1 MQPDFALLLSL
12 FSDDLYNNII
22 ATSIAVLIGLV
33 IGRLLNHVIDRLPV
47 MIQQAWDNYLAQ
59 ANKTE
64 YPHPKPLQLFSGI
77 TDCVHCKSSQFV
89 LTLLPVV
96 GFLIPCRHC
105 NHKTSFRY
113 PVVELMSGLLSGVF
127 VWVLGTGIA
136 GLSALLFIYF
146 LIALCFIDSETMLL
160 PDTLTMPLL
169 WAGLIVNLN
178 DTFVHTEDAILGA
191 VAGYS
196 FLWLMHWLYK
206 QFTGKDG
213 IGYGDFK
220 LLAALGAWLGWQIL
234 PLLILFA
241 AIIGLFVGIVLIL
254 MRKIQ
259 KDSPMPFG
267 PYLALSGILALL
279 FGPTLL
285 SILF

>member
-1 MQPDFALLLSL
+1 MQPDLTLLLSL
-12 FSDDLYNNII
+12 FSDDLYNNIV
-22 ATSIAVLIGLV
+22 ATSIAILFGLV
-33 IGRLLNHVIDRLPV
+33 IGRVLNHVIDRLPV
-47 MIQQAWDNYLAQ
+47 MIHQAWDNYLAQ
-59 ANKTE
+59 ANQTE
-64 YPHPKPLQLFSGI
+64 PPHSSPLHLFSGI
-77 TDCVHCKSSQFV
+77 THCPHCKSPRTV
-89 LTLLPVV
+89 L
-96 GFLIPCRHC
+96 GLIPVIGFIFTCRHC
-105 NHKTSFRY
+105 HHKTTLRY
-113 PVVELMSGLLSGVF
+113 PIVELATGLLSGIF
-127 VWVLGTGIA
+127 IWIFGTGIA
-136 GLSALLFIYF
+136 GLSALLFVYL
-146 LIALCFIDSETMLL
+146 LITLCFIDSETMLL
-160 PDTLTMPLL
+160 PDTLTQPLL

-178 DTFVHTEDAILGA
+178 DTFTHTEDAILGA
-191 VAGYS
+191 VVGYL

-220 LLAALGAWLGWQIL
+220 LLAALGAWLGWQVL